1 MFSWPVTFTAAA
13 DEVKPHLNFLHH
25 FTSKVVK
32 LNIPRGR
39 EERLRVGG
47 CVGVGEAEAASACF
61 GPTDRDLVRA
71 TPTCLTS

>member
-39 EERLRVGG
+39 EGGREERLRVGG
-47 CVGVGEAEAASACF
+47 WVWGRQRLFQHASAP
-61 GPTDRDLVRA
+61 PTVIL
-71 TPTCLTS
+71 